1 MNQDILKGK
10 WNQVVGGIKAQ
21 WGDLTDDELTEID
34 GNRQKLL
41 GKLQEKYGY
50 TKDEAERQVD
60 RFFEDSP
67 VR

>member
-60 RFFEDSP
+60 RFFADSP